1 MVKLTEVINIL
12 QTYVEGAVPHN
23 IHKVEHIILNQE
35 EEEKKENRRT
45 SFQKW
50 KLIKNSLLPTS

>member
-23 IHKVEHIILNQE
+23 IHKVEHIIWNQE

>member
-23 IHKVEHIILNQE
+23 IHKVEHIIWNQE
-35 EEEKKENRRT
+35 EKEEKLEEHHFINGT
-45 SFQKW
+45 
-50 KLIKNSLLPTS
+50 